1 MATEYP
7 LKPGLTGPYIM
18 PMAVPMPTLYNGET
32 KKPKLSIIELVLYN
46 IAAMLAGVATGYD
59 VRMSNISPIHPR
71 LYPRPGECENEPPR
85 WWFQADTGSNRNSG
99 YLGPDYEFSS
109 TSGYPHNTYHGPAR
123 HYRYKIKI
131 TSLFITYFSSTSIR
145 SQTTTVTIT
154 GHS

>member
-1 MATEYP
+1 
-7 LKPGLTGPYIM
+7 M